1 MSLLRKLPLSPQ
13 RLAANQS
20 NARQSRG
27 PTTPEGIECIR
38 AANLRHGFY
47 SRAQGEAL
55 RALGEDPAEFEHLLE
70 SLIATWQ
77 PADEFESRLVTR
89 LARALWRMERGDR
102 IQESMS
108 VAQLEK
114 LDVNVERLAR
124 EAGAQYERR
133 MARLKSLTAAVA
145 EEDYFTGLVEIRM
158 LHDVYGAEPEG
169 RPGEI
174 FMLLYR
180 LLKPRPQDSK
190 PEDDEPTPV
199 PEIPVAEGRE
209 RREARK
215 QLLDLLSQE
224 IHAFKEARSERG
236 DELME
241 TTSPYYRTA
250 MMMPMVSRA
259 ALAVR
264 MEESSFRQVER
275 ITNLLLKLHA
285 NAQRAGGTLAGRIQ
299 RPMRTLIG
307 TKRLPTTPSG
317 KMEGYPTKLLKTKGW
332 EKKPIGISHH
342 LIENK
347 RLECLPA
354 HDGVFQLP
362 DLAPK
367 GRGFQPRR
375 KARPNIFN
383 NLRFGRRDDEA
394 EAPPFRGPE

>member
-13 RLAANQS
+13 KLAAIQS
-20 NARQSRG
+20 NARHSRG
-27 PTTPEGIECIR
+27 PTTPEGIERIR
-38 AANLRHGFY
+38 AGNLRHGFY
-47 SRAQGEAL
+47 SQAQGEAL
-55 RALGEDPAEFEHLLE
+55 LALGEDPAEFEHLLE
-70 SLIATWQ
+70 SLIATWE

-102 IQESMS
+102 IQESMA

-114 LDVNVERLAR
+114 LDYNVERLAR
-124 EAGAQYERR
+124 EAGAQYERK

-145 EEDYFTGLVEIRM
+145 EEDYSTGLVEIKM

-299 RPMRTLIG
+299 RPTANIDRHEEAPNHAEWQNG
-307 TKRLPTTPSG
+307 
-317 KMEGYPTKLLKTKGW
+317 
-332 EKKPIGISHH
+332 GISHQV
-342 LIENK
+342 IEK
-347 RLECLPA
+347 
-354 HDGVFQLP
+354 
-362 DLAPK
+362 K
-367 GRGFQPRR
+367 GIGEE
-375 KARPNIFN
+375 AS
-383 NLRFGRRDDEA
+383 RDI
-394 EAPPFRGPE
+394 PSSY